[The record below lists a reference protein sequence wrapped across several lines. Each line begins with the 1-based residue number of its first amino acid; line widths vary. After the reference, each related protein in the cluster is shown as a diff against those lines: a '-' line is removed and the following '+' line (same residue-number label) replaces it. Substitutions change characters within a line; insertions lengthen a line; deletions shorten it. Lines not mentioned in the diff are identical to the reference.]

1 VNRDFENQPLKF
13 FSGINYEGGFMRK
26 IIILTIFFAS
36 LFLSAH
42 QTYAQQTKVLIIL
55 PRYFGLNHYLNMEM
69 FESFGWEVT
78 LTAVTHV
85 VEPCPY
91 SVGVGNTSRNVD
103 IVISEIN
110 DITQYDCVA
119 IAPMSWQYDPP
130 NACIDLLNS
139 QVALDL
145 ISTANDS
152 GLVIWATCAGVRV
165 LAAADVI
172 NGKNVQGQPG
182 PGNIYLNEYLAAG
195 ANYLGSK
202 LPPVIDGNIV
212 TTTRGQYYM
221 VQNNEAIMT
230 ALENV
235 HVLKS
240 KGGTNK

>member
-1 VNRDFENQPLKF
+1 MLK
-13 FSGINYEGGFMRK
+13 K
-26 IIILTIFFAS
+26 IIFTIIFPS
-36 LFLSAH
+36 LFLSAN
-42 QTYAQQTKVLIIL
+42 QALAQQTKVLVIL

-78 LTAVTHV
+78 LTAVTQTV
-85 VEPCPY
+85 LPCPY
-91 SVGVGNTSRNVD
+91 SVGVGNTSKNVD
-103 IVISEIN
+103 ILISEIN
-110 DITQYDCVA
+110 DITQYDCVT

-130 NACIDLLNS
+130 NACIDLLNN

-165 LAAADVI
+165 LAAADII
-172 NGKNVQGQPG
+172 NGINIQGQPG

-221 VQNNEAIMT
+221 IQNNEAIMT
-230 ALENV
+230 ALENIQE
-235 HVLKS
+235 LRS
-240 KGGTNK
+240 EGGIKK